1 MGRGG
6 PTPATNAAQV
16 KAVGV
21 EGGGVACGTRD
32 VGGAV
37 WQVRGGSKQDKKD
50 VRVVPSA
57 AMNETGTSR
66 VKCFIMIRIND
77 AGQSPL
83 SSRGLF
89 PPHCFLFSCLLSSLP
104 SSRPLSLF
112 SSLLFSPLLHS
123 SPLLAPPLLKRDAC
137 RQSQRHSATRGVL
150 QNACVANPNGT
161 ASYAHPKDASVP
173 SFPLRFAARPA
184 LSCASCVRPLPI
196 AFYETSIPFQGY
208 VHKSTDSLRL
218 PRCHN
223 AAHAHSRCLARN
235 HTV

>member
-1 MGRGG
+1 MSGTSVGECLRVDKNVRATCLDGGVVHVGRGG

-123 SPLLAPPLLKRDAC
+123 SPLLAPPSSSETL
-137 RQSQRHSATRGVL
+137 
-150 QNACVANPNGT
+150 VANPNGT
-161 ASYAHPKDASVP
+161 A
-173 SFPLRFAARPA
+173 PLE
-184 LSCASCVRPLPI
+184 ASCKTLASPIPMVQRP
-196 AFYETSIPFQGY
+196 TR
-208 VHKSTDSLRL
+208 TLRTL
-218 PRCHN
+218 VFPASHCV
-223 AAHAHSRCLARN
+223 SRRAPP
-235 HTV
+235 